1 MICLGQHTAITFAT
15 AHTIRRSIAAV
26 TVKRDVCDW
35 PVIAT
40 ALPTFTARFCV
51 TLLFLTIT

>member
-15 AHTIRRSIAAV
+15 AHKATRSIAAV
-26 TVKRDVCDW
+26 TVRKDDW

-40 ALPTFTARFCV
+40 AVPTSTVTFWATLLFPTFT
-51 TLLFLTIT
+51 